1 LPSDDRSLDV
11 NGGRTFGNLKVK
23 FPHHRLILFL
33 YLIVI
38 VIVGLYLI
46 IFIWVPT
53 DISVKID
60 KTTVPAGPSISN
72 ATNAASP
79 ERAPVSVTTETVT
92 SENATATVTTNNSF
106 LLLKDGTK
114 QLINTTQNVKNK
126 VNITG
131 FLPNTLL
138 SESREIRLISIS
150 ALFGLLG
157 GAVSGINSLL
167 HRRIWDSG
175 KYVNIRRLLYN
186 YYSRPWIA
194 MSVGIVTYVT
204 LRAGLLNVGT
214 AGNISL
220 ISEYGVAAIAALV
233 GLMTDEIIIRLRDI
247 FRTLFGIPSLQK
259 EPEIQLSLQKSSIRV
274 NDQIEISAVLTD
286 IRPSENQDLIAY
298 FFIQDTNIVDTVPNT
313 KREEK
318 FSSTGVAT
326 VSIRGN
332 SPGKTNITVILFGD
346 DDLYDTKEIE
356 VT

>member
-1 LPSDDRSLDV
+1 LW
-11 NGGRTFGNLKVK
+11 GREV
-23 FPHHRLILFL
+23 
-33 YLIVI
+33 
-38 VIVGLYLI
+38 
-46 IFIWVPT
+46 
-53 DISVKID
+53 
-60 KTTVPAGPSISN
+60 
-72 ATNAASP
+72 
-79 ERAPVSVTTETVT
+79 
-92 SENATATVTTNNSF
+92 
-106 LLLKDGTK
+106 
-114 QLINTTQNVKNK
+114 
-126 VNITG
+126 
-131 FLPNTLL
+131 
-138 SESREIRLISIS
+138 RLISTS

-167 HRRIWDSG
+167 NRRIWDSG

-247 FRTLFGIPSLQK
+247 FRTLFGIPTFQK
-259 EPEIQLSLQKSSIRV
+259 EPEMQLSLQKSNIRV

-286 IRPSENQDLIAY
+286 IKPTENQDLIGY
-298 FFIQDTNIVDTVPNT
+298 FFIQDTNIVEMVPNT
-313 KREEK
+313 KRDEK

-326 VSIRGN
+326 VTIRGN